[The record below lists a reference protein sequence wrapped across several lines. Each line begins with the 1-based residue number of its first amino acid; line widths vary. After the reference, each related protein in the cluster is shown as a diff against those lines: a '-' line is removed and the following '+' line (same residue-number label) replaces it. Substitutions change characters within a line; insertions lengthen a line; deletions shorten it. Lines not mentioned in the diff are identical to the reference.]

1 MKNLYQIL
9 EIDKN
14 ASQSEIKKAYR
25 KLAKKYHPDR
35 NPNDKNACDIFR
47 EVAQAYEILSDEKKR
62 KEYDDKLSN
71 SKKTNKTNKT
81 NNDFSKNKKENMKR
95 PDGMNVDFEF
105 ERFFGFN
112 PKTKETKENFANKS
126 KDPFDTTNIFN
137 SFFKVKRD

>member
-25 KLAKKYHPDR
+25 KLAKKYHPDI
-35 NPNDKNACDIFR
+35 NPDDKNACDKFR
-47 EVAQAYEILSDEKKR
+47 EIAQAYEILSDEKKR
-62 KEYDDKLSN
+62 KEYDNKLLN
-71 SKKTNKTNKT
+71 FKKTNKTND
-81 NNDFSKNKKENMKR
+81 NFSKDKKENMKK

-112 PKTKETKENFANKS
+112 PKTKETKENFVNKR

>member
-9 EIDKN
+9 EIDRN
-14 ASQSEIKKAYR
+14 APQNEIKKAYR
-25 KLAKKYHPDR
+25 KLAKKYHPDT
-35 NPNDKNACDIFR
+35 NPNDKNACDKFR

-71 SKKTNKTNKT
+71 SKNTHTRNDHFSETKNKNTKKTNKM
-81 NNDFSKNKKENMKR
+81 D
-95 PDGMNVDFEF
+95 VDFEF

-112 PKTKETKENFANKS
+112 PKTKETKKDFANKS